1 MIHRPRFHPPPHIY
15 PPDEWN
21 LIEKRFM
28 PDLLEQDETMFALG
42 NGYLGMRGCFEE
54 GGPIGQ
60 NGTFINGF
68 YESWKIV
75 YPEDAYGLATTGQTI
90 VNVTDTKNIKLYVDD
105 EPFWLPHANVRSFDR
120 RLNMKSGTLDREV
133 VWETPAGKQVSIKS
147 RRLVSFEH
155 RHVAAIW
162 YQITL
167 LNAAAPVVLS
177 SEMIANEPTPR
188 RGNYDPRQAKVFI
201 EKVLNHRLSYAK
213 GQRIV
218 LCHATSK
225 SELVL
230 ACAIDHTLD
239 TPLHVEWKTNYT
251 ADAGQVVATVAAEPG
266 QPITLMKYI
275 VYHTSHTAPPEEV
288 CARAERTLDRAV
300 DTGFSSLLGAQER
313 FMDDFW
319 QRSDV
324 KVITNPDRAK
334 ASTTA
339 VQQALRFNLFHILQ
353 ASARAENTGVPAKGL
368 TGGAYEGHYFWDTEI
383 YVLPFLTYTAPRIA
397 KNLLRFRHGML
408 DNARARARE
417 LNQQG
422 AMFPWRTI
430 NGEEASAYYA
440 AGTAQYHINADIM
453 YALKKYIQ
461 ATEENEFLFDEGVEM
476 LVETARLW
484 RSLGFYSPRKDGQF
498 CIHCVTGPDEY
509 NTVVDNNAYTNLMAR
524 ENLRYAAET
533 VERVR
538 EQRPDLFT
546 ALVHKTRLD
555 PSEVL
560 EWKQAADRMYVPY
573 DERLRI
579 TPQDDQFLEQRPWD
593 FDRTPADKYPLLL
606 YFHPLTIYR
615 YQVIKQADLVLAM
628 FLLGHEFDPE
638 LKRRNFAFYDP
649 ITTGDSSLS
658 ACIQSIMAA
667 EVGEMDKALEYG
679 RVATVMDLGDVAGN
693 VKDGCHIAAMGG
705 VWMIFVYGFAGL
717 RDYGGQ
723 LCFWPALPDVL
734 HCIRF
739 QLQYRGQ
746 TLEVNVGQDTT
757 EYRLQ
762 RGTGLT
768 IRHQDEEVKLSPDV
782 PSVER
787 PNGGPSHLS
796 ANDKHSVAKREQHG

>member
-1 MIHRPRFHPPPHIY
+1 MIHRPQFHPPPHIY

-28 PDLLEQDETMFALG
+28 PDLLEQDETMFALS

-68 YESWKIV
+68 YESWPII

-90 VNVTDTKNIKLYVDD
+90 VNVTDSKNVKLYVDD
-105 EPFWLPHANVRSFDR
+105 EPFWLSHANVQSFDR
-120 RLNMKSGTLDREV
+120 RLNMKSGTLDRDII
-133 VWETPAGKQVSIKS
+133 WETPAGKQVSIKS

-162 YQITL
+162 YQVTL
-167 LNAAAPVVLS
+167 LNGAAPIVLS
-177 SEMIANEPTPR
+177 SEMIANEPAPR
-188 RGNYDPRQAKVFI
+188 RANYDPRQAKVFN
-201 EKVLNHRLSYAK
+201 EKVLNHRQSYAK
-213 GQRIV
+213 SQRIV
-218 LCHATSK
+218 LCHSTSK
-225 SELVL
+225 SGITL
-230 ACAIDHTLD
+230 ACAIDHVLD
-239 TPLHVEWKTNYT
+239 SALRATWKTTYT
-251 ADAGQVVATVAAEPG
+251 QDAGQVVATIEAEPG

-275 VYHTSHTAPPEEV
+275 VYHTSHTASPEEV

-300 DTGFSSLLGAQER
+300 GLGFPVLLAGQER
-313 FMDDFW
+313 FMEDFW
-319 QRSDV
+319 QQSDV
-324 KVITNPDRAK
+324 KVITNPEQAK
-334 ASTTA
+334 ASTTG
-339 VQQALRFNLFHILQ
+339 VQQALRFNLFHVLQ
-353 ASARAENTGVPAKGL
+353 ACARAENTGVPAKGL

-408 DNARARARE
+408 DKARARARE

-422 AMFPWRTI
+422 AMYPWRTI

-453 YALKKYIQ
+453 YALRKYIQ
-461 ATEENEFLFDEGVEM
+461 ASEDDEFLFDEGVEM

-484 RSLGFYSPRKDGQF
+484 RSLGFYSERKGGQF

-538 EQRPDLFT
+538 EHRPDLYT
-546 ALVHKTRLD
+546 ALVHKTQLE
-555 PSEVL
+555 PSEVA

-573 DERLRI
+573 DERLQI
-579 TPQDDQFLEQRPWD
+579 TPQDDQFLEQKPWD

-628 FLLGHEFDPE
+628 FLLGHEFPHD

-667 EVGEMDKALEYG
+667 EVGEMDKALTYG
-679 RVATVMDLGDVAGN
+679 RVATLMDLGNVAGN

-734 HCIRF
+734 HCIHFR
-739 QLQYRGQ
+739 LQYQGR
-746 TLEVNVGQDTT
+746 TLKVNVGQNTT
-757 EYRLQ
+757 EYRLEA
-762 RGTGLT
+762 GSALT
-768 IRHQDEEVKLSPDV
+768 IRHEDEEIKLSPDT
-782 PSVER
+782 PAAEQ
-787 PNGGPSHLS
+787 PNR
-796 ANDKHSVAKREQHG
+796 KHSA